1 MHSVPCDHSISEV
14 SCQSESVPYCA
25 LSARL
30 KLRPYGAIKICLLLL
45 LLLSSQ
51 IYQSGEFD
59 AIIVAQRSAHIAGT
73 TVIKV
78 SGHYSWYKA
87 PAKVLLQCALTF
99 CLASSV
105 AGGHRWAP
113 VAYSGGVGGGG
124 GLKPLP

>member
-1 MHSVPCDHSISEV
+1 MPCDHSISEV

-45 LLLSSQ
+45 LLLLSSQ

-78 SGHYSWYKA
+78 SGTKRRRNFYCSA
-87 PAKVLLQCALTF
+87 PSLFVWPRPWRVGTDGHQWRIQ
-99 CLASSV
+99 
-105 AGGHRWAP
+105 AGLVEGR
-113 VAYSGGVGGGG
+113 G
-124 GLKPLP
+124 